1 MWIEE
6 TVDRESQQKLYVQ
19 LYGIIKGKIEKNEWP
34 LGTLIPSEDEL
45 CKIFNVSKATVRL
58 AVSDLVRSGYLRR
71 QQGKGT
77 FVTFS
82 LPHTGMTVKT
92 WLTEDVFGENLRV
105 TREVLSK
112 GVREP
117 SEEIKG
123 YLKAGGVVYYV
134 LCKGAV
140 ADEPVYLEEL
150 YVPLSVF
157 PGIETEDICHS
168 SFYELIQEKATKK
181 ISKVLQIVEVTE
193 LTAGVG
199 NALSMREGESALLL
213 HRILVS
219 PEGSPLVYQKV
230 VGNGRKYKFQSEFER
245 IKQ

>member
-6 TVDRESQQKLYVQ
+6 SVDRESQQKLYVQ
-19 LYGIIKGKIEKNEWP
+19 LYSIIKGKIEKNDWSV
-34 LGTLIPSEDEL
+34 GTLIPSEDEL

-58 AVSDLVRSGYLRR
+58 AVSELVRNGYLRR

-82 LPHTGMTVKT
+82 LVHPGMTVKT
-92 WLTEDVFGENLRV
+92 WLTEEVFGENLNVSRD
-105 TREVLSK
+105 VLAK

-117 SEEIKG
+117 SGEISVHLNTESG
-123 YLKAGGVVYYV
+123 VYYI
-134 LCKGAV
+134 LCRGTV
-140 ADEPVYLEEL
+140 GDEPVYLEEL
-150 YVPLSVF
+150 FIPLSIF
-157 PGIETEDICHS
+157 PGIETEDVCHA

-193 LTAGVG
+193 LGDTVAD
-199 NALSMREGESALLL
+199 ALSMREGESALLL
-213 HRILVS
+213 RRTLVS
-219 PEGSPLVYQKV
+219 PEGNPLVYQKV